1 MHDNRKMKILSNIML
16 ILAAAIWGSN
26 FIFQKT
32 AATEIGPFLFMACRS
47 IPVSYTH
54 LDVYKRQILRRMQE
68 PKHGERKDFSQYGRK
83 QKNTTDKHQKCG

>member
-47 IPVSYTH
+47 ISAH
-54 LDVYKRQILRRMQE
+54 
-68 PKHGERKDFSQYGRK
+68 
-83 QKNTTDKHQKCG
+83 

>member
-47 IPVSYTH
+47 ILGSLTLIPI
-54 LDVYKRQILRRMQE
+54 ILFFRKVLQKK
-68 PKHGERKDFSQYGRK
+68 KHDTAE
-83 QKNTTDKHQKCG
+83 KNCSL